1 MLRKLRNKFAVAL
14 WIIEMNAVVDVIML
28 LLLLIINKVL
38 IKVTLNTVITGALYI
53 ICSFSSPHFR
63 DVLIKIVL
71 VDYIHSHRIAHLL
84 LSN

>member
-1 MLRKLRNKFAVAL
+1 VLRKLRNKFAVAL
-14 WIIEMNAVVDVIML
+14 WIIEMNAVVDVIM